1 MPKDTPS
8 SLLAHIL
15 DNTQV
20 PHQPLLILRDEPTFP
35 ATPIFNHLLATAVS
49 RNEQIT
55 LVTVLNPPEEYLD
68 PSLLRRD
75 GIKIIDL
82 SGDVPGYTSNLS
94 FPEIKQRIL
103 SSYND
108 GQIFIDA
115 LHVLGEDYSFAGV
128 VSLVRSLLASI
139 KSHKAPSRLILPL
152 HPSLLHHFTPPTL
165 SSTLSLLSPL
175 PLPLLT
181 HLSKLYL
188 SPISSSPSAN
198 YWMVLENAMKR
209 GVGKELAY
217 KGEEGLEVGARDW
230 EEGVGVSVLVRKAT
244 GGIKGISRS
253 LEAVVL
259 TPPSHPSSSATH
271 SQLTLPPLS
280 SLISLTP
287 FTLPPPSAI
296 PPDASTHGYPSQ
308 AATHADL
315 DLPFNLSLTDSQRQ
329 ARAQVPLPYAH
340 EGEGAS
346 GDLVWEDEEESD
358 DEEI

>member
-1 MPKDTPS
+1 
-8 SLLAHIL
+8 
-15 DNTQV
+15 
-20 PHQPLLILRDEPTFP
+20 
-35 ATPIFNHLLATAVS
+35 
-49 RNEQIT
+49 
-55 LVTVLNPPEEYLD
+55 
-68 PSLLRRD
+68 
-75 GIKIIDL
+75 
-82 SGDVPGYTSNLS
+82 
-94 FPEIKQRIL
+94 
-103 SSYND
+103 
-108 GQIFIDA
+108 
-115 LHVLGEDYSFAGV
+115 
-128 VSLVRSLLASI
+128 
-139 KSHKAPSRLILPL
+139 
-152 HPSLLHHFTPPTL
+152 
-165 SSTLSLLSPL
+165 
-175 PLPLLT
+175 
-181 HLSKLYL
+181 
-188 SPISSSPSAN
+188 
-198 YWMVLENAMKR
+198 MVLENAMKR
-209 GVGKELAY
+209 GVGRELAY

-296 PPDASTHGYPSQ
+296 PPDASAHGYPSQ

>member
-1 MPKDTPS
+1 MPKGTAS

-15 DNTQV
+15 DNTQI

-35 ATPIFNHLLATAVS
+35 ATPIFNYLLTAAVS
-49 RNEQIT
+49 RNEPVT
-55 LVTVLNPPEEYLD
+55 LVTVLNAPEEYLD
-68 PSLLRRD
+68 PSLLPRD
-75 GIKIIDL
+75 GINIIDL

-94 FPEIKQRIL
+94 FQEIKQLIL
-103 SSYND
+103 SSYKG

-128 VSLVRSLLASI
+128 ISLVRSLLASI
-139 KSHKAPSRLILPL
+139 KTHKAPSRLILPL
-152 HPSLLHHFTPPTL
+152 PPSLLHHFTSPTL
-165 SSTLSLLSPL
+165 SPTLSLLSPL

-188 SPISSSPSAN
+188 SPISSNPSAN
-198 YWMVLENAMKR
+198 YWMVMENAMKR
-209 GVGKELAY
+209 GVGRELAY

-230 EEGVGVSVLVRKAT
+230 EEGVGVSVSVRKAT

-259 TPPSHPSSSATH
+259 TPPSQPSSSPTH
-271 SQLTLPPLS
+271 LQLTLPPLS
-280 SLISLTP
+280 SLINLTP
-287 FTLPPPSAI
+287 FSLPPPSAI
-296 PPDASTHGYPSQ
+296 PLDASAHGYPSQ